1 MGMIGKAGVEI
12 GNNKTGIF
20 GKMSNKREC
29 IQYASNGG
37 LEVAESEK
45 VKTVI

>member
-12 GNNKTGIF
+12 GTNKTGIF

-29 IQYASNGG
+29 IQYALNRGRKG
-37 LEVAESEK
+37 PESEK

>member
-12 GNNKTGIF
+12 GKNKRSIF

-29 IQYASNGG
+29 IEYASNRG
-37 LEVAESEK
+37 LEVPKSK
-45 VKTVI
+45 RVKAVL